1 MLASDVL
8 TVSKIVSDSVI
19 KLCQTTN
26 SKSELGHVFYWKLPK
41 SVSQTHQ
48 TKNICKRSANILDLK
63 SFNLLKQ
70 Y

>member
-26 SKSELGHVFYWKLPK
+26 SKSELG
-41 SVSQTHQ
+41 
-48 TKNICKRSANILDLK
+48 K
-63 SFNLLKQ
+63 SFIKKCEFVILGCQELSKTPLPQ
-70 Y
+70 L

>member
-41 SVSQTHQ
+41 SVSQTDQ
-48 TKNICKRSANILDLK
+48 TKKYL
-63 SFNLLKQ
+63 
-70 Y
+70 